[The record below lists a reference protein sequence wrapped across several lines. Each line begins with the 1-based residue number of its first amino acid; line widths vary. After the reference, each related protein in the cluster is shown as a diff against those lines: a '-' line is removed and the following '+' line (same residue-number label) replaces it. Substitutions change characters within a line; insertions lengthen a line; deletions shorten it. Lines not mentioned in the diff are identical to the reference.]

1 MIQAEEQTLKV
12 ILAEAVNMS
21 TQSALTYAGRAFQ
34 APSFG
39 KSSGKG
45 HLTHFSKNTEVYKA
59 FIVKYLIFIRLK
71 KTDDLQELKDVSHL
85 YASMLSLKSSNLQK
99 IIRSS
104 RLL

>member
-39 KSSGKG
+39 KSSGKRP
-45 HLTHFSKNTEVYKA
+45 SNT
-59 FIVKYLIFIRLK
+59 
-71 KTDDLQELKDVSHL
+71 LQ
-85 YASMLSLKSSNLQK
+85 
-99 IIRSS
+99 
-104 RLL
+104 